1 MTTASVSQEHIACLA
16 ERPRQVHTITDRIS
30 MANTYLIDDQ
40 RFIVVDP
47 GSALNTR
54 LTLEYIE
61 HVLHRSPRDIDLI
74 VLTHLHTDHTAGVI
88 PLQQACGASV
98 AASTTARQLAQAE
111 QQAGKLMPG
120 VTYMAEQVL
129 PGAFQ
134 RLDLFPPQYAR
145 QVEMINVW
153 LDDVAGVPQ
162 HLDWR
167 VIAAP
172 GHTRDSLCLYNAFT
186 RELLCGDMVM
196 TLEGRKP
203 CIRGEG
209 SRRQVQ
215 EMLQLLRSLH
225 IHYLYPGHGRA
236 VLAKQVVQQIQ
247 LES

>member
-1 MTTASVSQEHIACLA
+1 MTTASASQEHMSRLA
-16 ERPRQVHTITDRIS
+16 QKPRQVHTITDRFS
-30 MANTYLIDDQ
+30 MGNTYLIDDQ

-54 LTLEYIE
+54 LALEYIE
-61 HVLHRSPRDIDLI
+61 HVLHRSARDIDLI

-88 PLQQACGASV
+88 PLQQACGAPV
-98 AASTTARQLAQAE
+98 AASATARQLAQAE
-111 QQAGKLMPG
+111 QQRNKIIPE
-120 VTYMAEQVL
+120 VTHMAEQVL

-134 RLDLFPPQYAR
+134 HLDLFPPQYAR
-145 QVEMINVW
+145 QAGMVNVW

-196 TLEGRKP
+196 TLEGGAP
-203 CIRGEG
+203 CIRGEAN
-209 SRRQVQ
+209 RRQVQ
-215 EMLQLLRSLH
+215 EMLQLLHSLH

-236 VLAKQVVQQIQ
+236 VLSKQVVQQIRV
-247 LES
+247 EY